1 LQLQSAWN
9 AQVRF
14 AVMSQTLRPQ
24 VCHRAKLI
32 AEALHERGIEV
43 AHVDEAGSLVHHRR
57 MLTSVAALQAGASS
71 YSVARPS

>member
-1 LQLQSAWN
+1 
-9 AQVRF
+9 
-14 AVMSQTLRPQ
+14 MSQTLRPQ

-57 MLTSVAALQAGASS
+57 MLTSVVALQAGASS